1 MLMWI
6 TRWPWLRGWYRER
19 LGPWWVRRKI
29 APFVGQLKPR
39 ASVLDIGAGNG
50 LVAEAL
56 IEAGHR
62 VTLLDVQA
70 GAVLHPALE
79 AVVYDGHVI
88 PYADKSYDY
97 ALLLTVLHHIETP
110 EAVLLEAARVADR
123 VVIIEDIYRHRVQQ
137 YATYAMDWW
146 VNFGYAPAP
155 HTNKSDKGWRA
166 TFEAMGLQLEYTV
179 QWRVL
184 GVFRQV
190 VYVVN
195 THQLKH
201 I

>member
-6 TRWPWLRGWYRER
+6 TRLPWLKAVYRSR
-19 LGPWWVRRKI
+19 LGPWWVQRKI
-29 APFVGQLKPR
+29 APFVGQLTPR

-56 IEAGHR
+56 IAEGHR

-70 GAVLHPALE
+70 GAVFNTELE
-79 AVVYDGHVI
+79 AVVYDGQVI
-88 PYADKSYDY
+88 PYAENSYDY
-97 ALLLTVLHHIETP
+97 ALLLTVLHHIKTP
-110 EAVLLEAARVADR
+110 EVVLQEAARVADR
-123 VVIIEDIYRHRVQQ
+123 VVIIEDIYRNRVQQ

-146 VNFGYAPAP
+146 VNLGYAPAP
-155 HTNKSDKGWRA
+155 HTNKTDEGWKA
-166 TFEAMGLQLEYTV
+166 TFEAMGATLEYTT

-184 GVFRQV
+184 GLFRQV

-195 THQLKH
+195 TTQMKQC
-201 I
+201 